1 MKRIFRRIIVGV
13 AAVLLMSSAM
23 ARAAGSATLI
33 DFDGDG
39 LSDIGVYRNGV
50 WFIRRSSDGG
60 MTSVDW
66 GIAHD
71 MPVPADYDGDKQTDI
86 AVYRDGT
93 WFILRSSDGG
103 MTVVAWGIAHD
114 VPVPADYDGDGKA
127 DIAVYR
133 SGDWFILRSSD
144 GGVTSLGWG
153 IAQDIPVPAD
163 FDGDRKADIAVYRS
177 GDWFILRSSD
187 GGVTSLG
194 WGIAQDIPV
203 PADFDGDRK
212 ADIAVYRSGDWFIL
226 RSSDGGVTS
235 LGWGIAQ
242 DIPVP
247 ADFDGDRKT
256 DIAVYRDG
264 TWFIVRSSNGGVTA
278 TGWGGAPEDIPLN
291 GNTLQFT
298 VPDIIVVA
306 AGTQGYMAG
315 TVVIPYWDP
324 RMGAFAA
331 AATNLG
337 ASASITVSGDTGG
350 NAALPMTITICQS
363 DPATGACLAAPTSTV
378 TLTIDT
384 NATPTFNIFVEDNSV
399 PNPSGAGRFDP
410 EVDRIYL
417 RFRDQEGIVR
427 GSTSVAV
434 LVLGAWDY

>member
-1 MKRIFRRIIVGV
+1 
-13 AAVLLMSSAM
+13 
-23 ARAAGSATLI
+23 
-33 DFDGDG
+33 
-39 LSDIGVYRNGV
+39 VYRNGS
-50 WFIRRSSDGG
+50 WFIVRSLNGEP
-60 MTSVDW
+60 TAIDW
-66 GIAHD
+66 GRA
-71 MPVPADYDGDKQTDI
+71 AQDI
-86 AVYRDGT
+86 P
-93 WFILRSSDGG
+93 L
-103 MTVVAWGIAHD
+103 
-114 VPVPADYDGDGKA
+114 PADYDGDGKA
-127 DIAVYR
+127 DLAVYR
-133 SGDWFILRSSD
+133 DGMWFILRSSD
-144 GGVTSLGWG
+144 SVQTAVGWG
-153 IAQDIPVPAD
+153 GLPQDILVPAD
-163 FDGDRKADIAVYRS
+163 FDGDGKI
-177 GDWFILRSSD
+177 
-187 GGVTSLG
+187 
-194 WGIAQDIPV
+194 
-203 PADFDGDRK
+203 
-212 ADIAVYRSGDWFIL
+212 
-226 RSSDGGVTS
+226 
-235 LGWGIAQ
+235 
-242 DIPVP
+242 
-247 ADFDGDRKT
+247 

-278 TGWGGAPEDIPLN
+278 TEWGGAPEDIPLN

-298 VPDIIVVA
+298 VPETPVPDFIVVA

-378 TLTIDT
+378 TLTIET

-399 PNPSGAGRFDP
+399 PDPSGAGRFDP
-410 EVDRIYL
+410 EVNRIYL